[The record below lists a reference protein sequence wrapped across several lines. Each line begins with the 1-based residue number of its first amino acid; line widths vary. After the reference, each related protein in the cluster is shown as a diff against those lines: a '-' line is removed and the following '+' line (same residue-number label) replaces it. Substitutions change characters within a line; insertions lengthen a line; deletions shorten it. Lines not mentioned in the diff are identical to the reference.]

1 MDFGSLVVLA
11 LIVGGVIVIRRMVF
25 RSRALTFGRSQAR
38 ALEHMADTFPNDHST
53 AMAMKKG
60 EVFVYQTGPVS
71 LVETRTGARRS
82 KRTLGALTFRVA
94 PGVYATGGGG
104 GSVSPPPPEEMTA
117 IDQGYAVFSNQR
129 VVFVGGKHSRE
140 WAFEKTLGA
149 TPFQGAGV
157 LIAVSNRQKMSGLV
171 PSSPQGLSPWVAFQI
186 AQIVAE
192 HGVEAAKDNIR
203 SSAEDARAQVKFLES
218 NWLANQTAV
227 ENFQRQRALSAS
239 GRAAPTTQLAEPEDP
254 HTPASVKPGDNP
266 GTIDVVGESFY
277 PEVMAELRKHFR
289 TKGNSEHI
297 VEAELRCDPDNPHS
311 ESGTAVAV
319 YIREMKVGHIPS
331 AISKKVYDQ
340 VDAEGGSL
348 MIGARLWLD
357 SPNSKQNRSSVT
369 IFLDSRLSL

>member
-1 MDFGSLVVLA
+1 MDFGSLLVLA
-11 LIVGGVIVIRRMVF
+11 LIVTGVIVIRRQVF
-25 RSRALTFGRSQAR
+25 RSRAISFGQHQAR
-38 ALEHMADTFPNDHST
+38 ALEHMATTFPGDHST

-60 EVFVYQTGPVS
+60 ETFVYQSGPVS

-104 GSVSPPPPEEMTA
+104 GSVSPPPPEEMAA
-117 IDQGYAVFSNQR
+117 IDRGYAVFSDQR
-129 VVFVGGKHSRE
+129 VVFVGGKHSRQ
-140 WAFEKTLGA
+140 WDFDKMLGA

-186 AQIVAE
+186 AQLVAE
-192 HGVEAAKDNIR
+192 HGVEAAKEKIQE
-203 SSAEDARAQVKFLES
+203 SADDARAQVQFLRS
-218 NWLANQTAV
+218 NLMASKAQV
-227 ENFQRQRALSAS
+227 EQFQAERARKKTS
-239 GRAAPTTQLAEPEDP
+239 APTSHTQLANPEDP

-266 GTIDVVGESFY
+266 ATIDVAGESFY
-277 PEVMAELRKHFR
+277 PEAMAALRKHFR

-311 ESGTAVAV
+311 SDGTAVAV
-319 YIREMKVGHIPS
+319 YIRELKVGHIPS
-331 AISKKVYDQ
+331 AISRRVFDQ
-340 VDAEGGSL
+340 VNAEGGTL

-357 SPNSKQNRSSVT
+357 APSAKPNKSSVT
-369 IFLDSRLSL
+369 LFLDSRLRL